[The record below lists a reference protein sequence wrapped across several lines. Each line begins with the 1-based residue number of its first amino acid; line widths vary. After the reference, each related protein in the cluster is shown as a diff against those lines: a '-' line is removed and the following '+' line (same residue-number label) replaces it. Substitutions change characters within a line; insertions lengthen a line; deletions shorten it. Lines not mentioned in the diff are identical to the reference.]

1 MNMLDSLKKNLT
13 RRNILAYLIFGAIIL
28 VFVLF
33 GYQASGPQMMGYAA
47 VVNDKTITITEFQNS
62 LNQMMQFYSGI
73 MGGKIGESPEMQAQI
88 RNSALD
94 QLIQREVVS
103 QAAHK
108 EGFRVTDSEIRDILL
123 KAPTFQKD
131 GVFQRSY
138 YEGYL
143 QNQGTTA
150 SRFESQ
156 LKRDLVVDRV
166 RRTIS
171 EGIVPFTSELKKIQ
185 ALKSKVYTVD
195 FVKIDE
201 AKLNA
206 QLKDKVTLEELGGK
220 LKDPKAFESE
230 AQRIGLKWQTAK
242 PVSLDSDSIPEVG
255 GSERAMGAIFKLS
268 EKGQIVPELLSSP
281 EGHFAV
287 RLNKI
292 ETKSIEKTDNVE
304 AVKGRIG
311 SERSNEFL
319 LRWTENASKD
329 FSIEKNMALVS
340 Q

>member
-1 MNMLDSLKKNLT
+1 MNMFESLKKNLT

-33 GYQASGPQMMGYAA
+33 GYQTSNGPKMMGYAA
-47 VVNDKTITITEFQNS
+47 VVNDRTITIPEFQNS
-62 LNQMMQFYSGI
+62 LNQMMQFYSGL
-73 MGGKIGESPEMQAQI
+73 MGGKMGESPEMQAQI

-108 EGFRVTDSEIRDILL
+108 EGFRVTDSEIRDIIL

-131 GVFQRSY
+131 GVFQRTY
-138 YEGYL
+138 YDAYL
-143 QNQGTTA
+143 QNQGMTA

-156 LKRDLVVDRV
+156 LKRDLVVERV

-171 EGIVPFTSELKKIQ
+171 EGITPFSAELKKIQ
-185 ALKSKVYTVD
+185 ALKSKTYTVD
-195 FVKIDE
+195 FMKLDE
-201 AKLNA
+201 AKL
-206 QLKDKVTLEELGGK
+206 KDKVSLEELGGK
-220 LKDPKAFESE
+220 LKDPKAFEAE
-230 AQRIGLKWQTAK
+230 AQRVGLKWETAK

-255 GSERAMGAIFKLS
+255 GSERVMGEIFKLS
-268 EKGQIVPELLSSP
+268 KKGQIAPELITSP
-281 EGHFAV
+281 QGHFAV

-292 ETKSIEKTDNVE
+292 ETKAQEKADNPDQ
-304 AVKGRIG
+304 VKGQIG
-311 SERSNEFL
+311 SQRSNEFL
-319 LRWTENASKD
+319 SKWTQNAAKE
-329 FSIEKNMALVS
+329 FSIEKNLALIG

>member
-1 MNMLDSLKKNLT
+1 MNMIESLKKNLT

-33 GYQASGPQMMGYAA
+33 GYQSSNGPQMMGYAA
-47 VVNDKTITITEFQNS
+47 VVNDRMITIPEFQNS
-62 LNQMMQFYSGI
+62 LNQMMQFYSGL

-138 YEGYL
+138 YEAYL
-143 QNQGTTA
+143 QNQGMTA

-166 RRTIS
+166 RRTVA
-171 EGIVPFTSELKKIQ
+171 EGITPFAAELKKIQ
-185 ALKSKVYTVD
+185 ALKSKAYTID
-195 FVKIDE
+195 FIKIEE
-201 AKLNA
+201 AN
-206 QLKDKVTLEELGGK
+206 LKDKVSLEELGGK
-220 LKDPKAFESE
+220 LKDQKAFESE
-230 AQRIGLKWQTAK
+230 VQKLGLKWQTAK
-242 PVSLDSDSIPEVG
+242 PVSMDSDTIAEVG
-255 GSERAMGAIFKLS
+255 GSERVMGEIFKLS
-268 EKGQIVPELLSSP
+268 EKGQIVPELITSP
-281 EGHFAV
+281 QGYFAV

-292 ETKSIEKTDNVE
+292 ETKTVEKADSTDQI
-304 AVKGRIG
+304 KGQIG
-311 SERSNEFL
+311 AQRSNEFISK
-319 LRWTENASKD
+319 WTQNASKK
-329 FSIEKNMALVS
+329 FSIEKNLALIG